1 MNILNKVKLKGNLN
15 YWMKYELGSPSYLW
29 GDVKN
34 VTLIGDPDDEE
45 GFTMS
50 DYRYLSSKVLF

>member
-1 MNILNKVKLKGNLN
+1 
-15 YWMKYELGSPSYLW
+15 MKYELGSPSYLW

-50 DYRYLSSKVLF
+50 DYRYLSSKVPF